1 MSKSITEK
9 LITRT
14 IKACVVSLTVFDTV
28 NATISHP
35 SRVMDISFTK
45 LSNDARLNEV
55 RKAYETAT
63 EKIVGVDISG
73 TTEQKYAC
81 TIAQYMSVA
90 HKVTK
95 EEEEELEKEGEEG
108 DE

>member
-14 IKACVVSLTVFDTV
+14 VKACVVSLTVFDVV

-35 SRVMDISFTK
+35 SRIMDISFNK
-45 LSNDARLNEV
+45 LSNEAKLNEV

-81 TIAQYMSVA
+81 TLAQFMSVA

-95 EEEEELEKEGEEG
+95 EEEELEKEGEEG